1 MVIWAGGIVKDAIA
15 DPIQNYLNT
24 TYVNGQPLAN
34 RINYIVL
41 IKGIPLK
48 VRSFHYEWAATNRR
62 QASVSALLCL
72 MNQPDTNKH
81 FLQLYGSYMT
91 TQLNPYFGVDP
102 SLTMDYRFKSNHFVN
117 SGGWYTQ
124 YLVSRL
130 DGEFYATVFGLIDR
144 SANPNYSGEKT
155 WVIDDDPDPL
165 WHHFNLV
172 HQNLDGLSFS
182 LNPEVFVISQD
193 WITEDPNDVIGYVSH
208 GVHAGMP
215 WYYILSILEFSY
227 ANGANFL
234 SWESFNCWSFGVEE
248 PGHGQLSHFIYKGG
262 SGGSG
267 HVYEPYTTGTTQE
280 YNTFPAYAMG
290 YSVVDAHFQGIYL
303 NGWQNCV
310 VGDPLTAIAWGK
322 QTLTQP
328 ITWQGTNLV
337 TDTVF
342 IPTGRTLTIAA
353 NSIIKLKH
361 NGFITGEVTNFVVN
375 DPVTFIVT
383 DWSRALFV
391 ANHNNHPKLVWGN
404 HPTIPPFNGFKVYR
418 KISTGDWTLLAAVSG
433 NVYHDYNVEIS
444 PPQGEVGQDVF
455 YRITAMINPYLESAP
470 SNEVYV
476 NASRIKRKEAASNNS
491 QQVFTYSLS
500 QNYPNPFNPTTI
512 ISYQIKEAGF
522 VTLKVYDILGNEV
535 ANLVNEAK
543 EKGSYSVTFDASNL
557 SSGIYIY
564 SLRTNDFVQIRKMTL
579 LR

>member
-1 MVIWAGGIVKDAIA
+1 
-15 DPIQNYLNT
+15 
-24 TYVNGQPLAN
+24 
-34 RINYIVL
+34 
-41 IKGIPLK
+41 
-48 VRSFHYEWAATNRR
+48 
-62 QASVSALLCL
+62 
-72 MNQPDTNKH
+72 
-81 FLQLYGSYMT
+81 MT
-91 TQLNPYFGVDP
+91 AQLNPYFGVDP
-102 SLTMDYRFKSNHFVN
+102 NITMDYRFKSNHYVN

-130 DGEFYATVFGLIDR
+130 DGEFYATVFDLIDR
-144 SANPNYSGEKT
+144 SADPDYSGEKI
-155 WVIDDDPDPL
+155 WAIDDVYPPKPY
-165 WHHFNLV
+165 HNFNTV
-172 HQNLDGLSFS
+172 YQRLDQLGFNTLFENTSAW
-182 LNPEVFVISQD
+182 L
-193 WITEDPNDVIGYVSH
+193 TESEQDVIGYVSH
-208 GVHAGMP
+208 GIHSGLP
-215 WYYILSILEFSY
+215 WDYILNSLQFNY
-227 ANGANFL
+227 ANGATFAT
-234 SWESFNCWSFGVEE
+234 WESWNSWSYGVSWIW
-248 PGHGQLSHFIYKGG
+248 HGQLSHFNYKSG

-267 HVYEPYTTGTTQE
+267 HVYEPYTTGATRE

-303 NGWQNCV
+303 NAWENCV

-391 ANHNNHPKLVWGN
+391 ASHNNHPKLLWGN

-418 KISTGDWTLLAAVSG
+418 KIGTGNWTFLASVSG

-444 PPQGEVGQDVF
+444 PPQGGVGQDVF
-455 YRITAMINPYLESAP
+455 YRITAMINPYQESAP

-500 QNYPNPFNPTTI
+500 QNYPNPFNPTTK
-512 ISYQIKEAGF
+512 ISYTIKDAGL
-522 VTLKVYDILGNEV
+522 VELKIYDILGNEV
-535 ANLVNEAK
+535 AALVNETQSAGK
-543 EKGSYSVTFDASNL
+543 YEVNFDASNL
-557 SSGIYIY
+557 PSGIY
-564 SLRTNDFVQIRKMTL
+564 FHTL
-579 LR
+579 TSANFIDTKKLILLK